1 MVVEKVGPH
10 SQSNAASVPVA
21 ARVPSYDI
29 DYYADEVIRDPYP
42 HYAAMRALGPVVFLP
57 RLGNYATTQYAETR
71 AGLQDWRA
79 FSSTLGVAGDK
90 VGCEFLLGG
99 GSNIVRDPP
108 LHDEIRAKMAR
119 PLLPQSLKNIRGQVQ
134 DAAAGLIER
143 LVKAK
148 SFDGMTDLASYLPL
162 TLVTELLGL
171 PEDGRK
177 NMLHWA
183 AGAFDIT
190 GIQNER
196 GKRGIE
202 TIEEMRDW
210 VMTKV
215 TPEALKPGGL
225 IARIRGLIEAG
236 ELSEEYFLSIM
247 NDYLTP
253 SLDTTIS
260 ATGHLLYHLGRNPDQ
275 WALLKGDPSLI
286 PNAIN
291 ETVRISA
298 PIRSFTRHLTTD
310 YAFGDVV
317 VPAGARVMMM
327 YASANRDERKFPNP
341 DSFDVARSNARE
353 HLGFGHGIHLCV
365 GMHLARLEMES
376 LLSELVRR
384 VDRIEV
390 GEPTM
395 VLNNSIHA
403 FEKLPV
409 TLHG

>member
-1 MVVEKVGPH
+1 MSCPH
-10 SQSNAASVPVA
+10 NQSTAASVPVA
-21 ARVPSYDI
+21 AGVPSYDI
-29 DYYADEVIRDPYP
+29 DYYSDEVIKDPYP
-42 HYAAMRALGPVVFLP
+42 HYAAMRALGPVVYLP
-57 RLGNYATTQYAETR
+57 SLGNYATTQYAETR
-71 AGLQDWRA
+71 AGLQDWRT
-79 FSSTLGVAGDK
+79 FTSTLGLAGDK
-90 VGCEFLLGG
+90 VGCDFLLGG

-119 PLLPQSLKNIRGQVQ
+119 PLLPQSLKNIREQVQ
-134 DAAAGLIER
+134 VAAAGLIER
-143 LVKAK
+143 LTKAR
-148 SFDGMTDLASYLPL
+148 SFDGMKDLASYLPL

-202 TIEEMRDW
+202 TIKEMRDW

-215 TPEALKPGGL
+215 TPESLKPDGL
-225 IARIRGLIEAG
+225 VARIRGLIDAG
-236 ELSEEYFLSIM
+236 ELEEGYFLSIM

-275 WALLKGDPSLI
+275 WDALKRDPSLI

-298 PIRSFTRHLTTD
+298 PIRSFTRHLTKD
-310 YAFGDVV
+310 YAFGDAV
-317 VPAGARVMMM
+317 VPAGARVMMI
-327 YASANRDERKFPNP
+327 YASANRDEKKFTDP
-341 DSFDVARSNARE
+341 DRFDVARANARD

-365 GMHLARLEMES
+365 GMHLAKLEMES

-384 VDRIEV
+384 VNRIEV

-395 VLNNSIHA
+395 VLNNSIYA

-409 TLHG
+409 TLHA

>member
-1 MVVEKVGPH
+1 MEKQCPH
-10 SQSNAASVPVA
+10 GQASTA
-21 ARVPSYDI
+21 SSSAGLGVPSYDV
-29 DYYADEVIRDPYP
+29 DYYADDVIRNPYP
-42 HYAAMRALGPVVFLP
+42 HYAAMRALGPIVYLP
-57 RLGNYATTQYAETR
+57 RLGNYALTQYAEIRT
-71 AGLQDWRA
+71 ALQDWKT
-79 FSSTLGVAGDK
+79 FTSTLGIAGDK
-90 VGCEFLLGG
+90 PGCDFLLGG

-108 LHDEIRAKMAR
+108 LHDEIRAIMAR
-119 PLLPQSLKNIRGQVQ
+119 PFAQASLKGIRDQVRE
-134 DAAAGLIER
+134 AAAELIAR
-143 LVKAK
+143 LVKTK

-190 GIQNER
+190 GIQNDR
-196 GKRGIE
+196 GKAGIE

-210 VMTKV
+210 VVNIK
-215 TPEALKPGGL
+215 PASLKPGSL
-225 IARIRGLIEAG
+225 VARIRNLIDAG
-236 ELSEEYFLSIM
+236 ELEEQYFLSIM

-275 WALLKGDPSLI
+275 WQLLKRDQSLI

-298 PIRSFTRHLTTD
+298 PIRSFTRHLTAD
-310 YAFGDVV
+310 HRYGEGL
-317 VPAGARVMMM
+317 VPAGARMMVI

-341 DSFDVARSNARE
+341 DSFDVTRANAKE

-365 GMHLARLEMES
+365 GMHLAKMEMES
-376 LLSELVRR
+376 LLTELVER

-390 GEPTM
+390 GEPTI

-409 TLHG
+409 TLHS

>member
-1 MVVEKVGPH
+1 VEKTCPH
-10 SQSNAASVPVA
+10 NQSTAASLPVA
-21 ARVPSYDI
+21 AGVPCYDI

-42 HYAAMRALGPVVFLP
+42 HYAAMRSLGPIVYLP

-71 AGLQDWRA
+71 AGLQDWRT
-79 FSSTLGVAGDK
+79 FTSTLGLAGDK
-90 VGCEFLLGG
+90 VGCDFLLGG

-119 PLLPQSLKNIRGQVQ
+119 PLLPQSLKTIRVQVQ
-134 DAAAGLIER
+134 AAASGLIER

-196 GKRGIE
+196 GRRGIE

-215 TPEALKPGGL
+215 TPESLRPEGL
-225 IARIRGLIEAG
+225 VARIRGLIAEG
-236 ELSEEYFLSIM
+236 ELSEEHFLSIM

-260 ATGHLLYHLGRNPDQ
+260 ATGHLLYHLGRNPGQ
-275 WALLKGDPSLI
+275 WALLKRDPALI

-298 PIRSFTRHLTTD
+298 PIRSFSRHLTTD
-310 YAFGDVV
+310 YRFGDVV
-317 VPAGARVMMM
+317 VPAGARVMMI
-327 YASANRDERKFPNP
+327 YASANRDERKFPDP
-341 DSFDVARSNARE
+341 DSFDVSRSNARD

-365 GMHLARLEMES
+365 GMHLAKLEMES
-376 LLSELVRR
+376 LLSELLRR
-384 VDRIEV
+384 VDRIDV

-403 FEKLPV
+403 FERLPV
-409 TLHG
+409 TLHS

>member
-1 MVVEKVGPH
+1 MEKVCPH
-10 SQSNAASVPVA
+10 GQSNAVAVPVA
-21 ARVPSYDI
+21 VGVPSYDI
-29 DYYADEVIRDPYP
+29 DFYSDEVIRDPYP
-42 HYAAMRALGPVVFLP
+42 HYAAMRALGPVVYLP

-71 AGLQDWRA
+71 AGLQDWRT
-79 FSSTLGVAGDK
+79 FTSTLGLAADK
-90 VGCEFLLGG
+90 VGCDFLLGG

-119 PLLPQSLKNIRGQVQ
+119 PLLPQSLKNIREQVQ
-134 DAAAGLIER
+134 TAASGLIER

-171 PEDGRK
+171 PQDGRK

-196 GKRGIE
+196 GKKGVE
-202 TIEEMRDW
+202 TIVEMRDW

-215 TPEALKPGGL
+215 TPESLKPDGL
-225 IARIRGLIEAG
+225 VARIRGLIDAG
-236 ELSEEYFLSIM
+236 ELAEEHFLSIM

-260 ATGHLLYHLGRNPDQ
+260 ATGHLLYQLGRNPEQ
-275 WALLKGDPSLI
+275 WASLKSDPSLI

-291 ETVRISA
+291 ETVRINA
-298 PIRSFTRHLTTD
+298 PIRSFTRHLTKD
-310 YAFGDVV
+310 YAFGEVV

-327 YASANRDERKFPNP
+327 YASANRDEKKFPNP
-341 DSFDVARSNARE
+341 DSFDVSRANARD

-365 GMHLARLEMES
+365 GMHLAKLEMES
-376 LLSELVRR
+376 LLSELLRR

-409 TLHG
+409 TLHA

>member
-1 MVVEKVGPH
+1 MEKICPH
-10 SQSNAASVPVA
+10 SQSNKVAAPVA
-21 ARVPSYDI
+21 AGVPSYDI
-29 DYYADEVIRDPYP
+29 DYYSDEVIRDPYP
-42 HYAAMRALGPVVFLP
+42 HYAAMRALGPVVYLP

-71 AGLQDWRA
+71 AGLQDWRT
-79 FSSTLGVAGDK
+79 FTSTLGLAGDK
-90 VGCEFLLGG
+90 VGCDFLLGG

-119 PLLPQSLKNIRGQVQ
+119 PLLPQSLKNIREQVQ
-134 DAAAGLIER
+134 TAASSLIER
-143 LVKAK
+143 LVTVK

-171 PEDGRK
+171 PQDGRK

-196 GKRGIE
+196 GKRGVE
-202 TIEEMRDW
+202 TIVEMRDW
-210 VMTKV
+210 VMKV
-215 TPEALKPGGL
+215 TPESLKPDGL
-225 IARIRGLIEAG
+225 VARIRGLIDAG
-236 ELSEEYFLSIM
+236 ELAEEHFLSIM

-260 ATGHLLYHLGRNPDQ
+260 ATGHLLYHLGRNPEQ
-275 WALLKGDPSLI
+275 WALLKRDPSLI

-298 PIRSFTRHLTTD
+298 PIRSFTRHLTKD
-310 YAFGDVV
+310 YAFGSAV
-317 VPAGARVMMM
+317 VPAGARVMMI
-327 YASANRDERKFPNP
+327 YASANRDARKFPNP
-341 DSFDVARSNARE
+341 DIFDVSRANARD

-365 GMHLARLEMES
+365 GMHLAKLEMES
-376 LLSELVRR
+376 LLSELLRR
-384 VDRIEV
+384 VERIEV

-409 TLHG
+409 ALHA

>member
-1 MVVEKVGPH
+1 
-10 SQSNAASVPVA
+10 VPA
-21 ARVPSYDI
+21 YDI
-29 DYYADEVIRDPYP
+29 EYYSDEVIRDPYP
-42 HYAAMRALGPVVFLP
+42 HYAAMRALGPVVYLP
-57 RLGNYATTQYAETR
+57 RLGNYATTQYAGTR
-71 AGLQDWRA
+71 AGLQDWKT
-79 FSSTLGVAGDK
+79 FTSTLGLAGDK
-90 VGCEFLLGG
+90 VGCDFLLGG

-119 PLLPQSLKNIRGQVQ
+119 PLMPQSLKHVRGQVEI
-134 DAAAGLIER
+134 AAAGLIER
-143 LVKAK
+143 LVKTRQ
-148 SFDGMTDLASYLPL
+148 FDGMKDLASYLPL

-196 GKRGIE
+196 GKQGIQ

-210 VMTKV
+210 VMTI
-215 TPEALKPGGL
+215 TPQSLKPDGL
-225 IARIRGLIEAG
+225 VARIRNLIDAG
-236 ELSEEYFLSIM
+236 ELAEEHFLSIM

-275 WALLKGDPSLI
+275 WEALKRDTSLI

-298 PIRSFTRHLTTD
+298 PIRSFTRHLTKD

-317 VPAGARVMMM
+317 VPAGARIMMI
-327 YASANRDERKFPNP
+327 YASANRDEKKFSDP
-341 DSFDVARSNARE
+341 DRFDVARANARD

-365 GMHLARLEMES
+365 GMHLAKIEMES
-376 LLSELVRR
+376 LLAELIRQVKQ
-384 VDRIEV
+384 IEV

-409 TLHG
+409 TLHS